1 MVEGPQKMS
10 SSTSQQ
16 PSSDKKHED
25 AEKRRKRSVQSSA
38 TRSILEDGR
47 QRRRWVRKG
56 GRGEARHNKRPGK
69 DKTRQEARKSK
80 ETYLRLQAIKE
91 RLLETNTETNEVQE
105 TVDETVLETNT
116 ETHEVQ
122 DTMEGS
128 VPLLLNAPTNETTVS
143 PCKDDNQ
150 EEIQHAS
157 DSFPTPIEDESQQ
170 YLEQKDSSH
179 FLVPQEELSSQMSL
193 ETSLEDKERKEE
205 KELEAVMEMLCRAEN
220 KLLDVTL
227 RLERF
232 RTPKG
237 RKKLGKSPSN
247 LHEEDS
253 VVYILTAE
261 IMETQIKR
269 KRNLNLL
276 ISFGI
281 V

>member
-1 MVEGPQKMS
+1 
-10 SSTSQQ
+10 
-16 PSSDKKHED
+16 
-25 AEKRRKRSVQSSA
+25 
-38 TRSILEDGR
+38 
-47 QRRRWVRKG
+47 
-56 GRGEARHNKRPGK
+56 
-69 DKTRQEARKSK
+69 
-80 ETYLRLQAIKE
+80 
-91 RLLETNTETNEVQE
+91 
-105 TVDETVLETNT
+105 
-116 ETHEVQ
+116 
-122 DTMEGS
+122 MEGS